1 MDEGILRMFH
11 LPLNNI
17 FGGDSVAKEM
27 VDRCQKKRIP
37 LTVNRYI
44 NPSSADEFERVRR
57 DSRFS
62 GFIMYET
69 ASYLQSQPDGGCRV
83 INHIVAEIS
92 RRMARAE

>member
-1 MDEGILRMFH
+1 MI
-11 LPLNNI
+11 
-17 FGGDSVAKEM
+17 
-27 VDRCQKKRIP
+27 DRCRKKGIP

-44 NPSSADEFERVRR
+44 NQSSPDEFDRVRR

-69 ASYLQSQPDGGCRV
+69 ASYLQFQPDGGCR
-83 INHIVAEIS
+83 ISGNIAAEIS